1 MAGIKLVI
9 VEDEEILQSVLKEKF
24 EEAGFDVSTA
34 SDGEAAIPLIQKVNP
49 KIVILDLLLP
59 KKDGFEILKDLK
71 GLKDR
76 SELANIPTVIVLSNL
91 GQDEEI
97 KRALALGAATYFVK
111 TQHPIKE
118 IVEKVKVYAE
128 I

>member
-1 MAGIKLVI
+1 MAVIKLVI

-24 EEAGFDVSTA
+24 ELAGFEVFIA
-34 SDGEAAIPLIQKVNP
+34 ADGEAAIPLIQEVNP

-59 KKDGFEILKDLK
+59 KKDGFTILTELK
-71 GLKDR
+71 TNSSLK
-76 SELANIPTVIVLSNL
+76 NIPVVVLSNL

-97 KRALALGAATYFVK
+97 KRALTLGALDYFVK

-118 IVEKVKVYAE
+118 VVEKIKALAE
-128 I
+128 K